1 MAKTPNLA
9 DQLFHELQRQ
19 ILSGELAPGRRL
31 PPEREL
37 AALYDTNRNTLREA
51 IRKLEQ
57 LRLVS
62 VRHGQGVTVRDFRR
76 DGTIEALEPFLLH
89 GVDADEK
96 VQCIADLLA
105 SRTKVL
111 EYAMSFAIERATD
124 EDVEKLGELTTVLL
138 AAFETRDRVAL
149 SKGYHHWL
157 ECVVDAAHS
166 LPARWIAN
174 PFLEMTKHLIERIP
188 AIWVTDEG
196 FADYLRN
203 AYAAIVDRDLAT
215 AAAVNRTYYDRV
227 DERILLT
234 VNSLV
239 DSGIDFGSVIDE
251 TGAHEAVRLTAE
263 RRADKARRDEE
274 AQKNNDTGG
283 SPNVH

>member
-37 AALYDTNRNTLREA
+37 AALYGTNRNTLREA

-62 VRHGQGVTVRDFRR
+62 VRHGQGVSVRDFRR
-76 DGTIEALEPFLLH
+76 GGTIEVLEPYLLH
-89 GVDADEK
+89 GADAEEK

-105 SRTKVL
+105 SRTHVL
-111 EYAMSFAIERATD
+111 EYAMSFAIERATH

-157 ECVVDAAHS
+157 ECVVDSAHS
-166 LPARWIAN
+166 LPARWIAI
-174 PFLEMTKHLIERIP
+174 PF
-188 AIWVTDEG
+188 
-196 FADYLRN
+196 
-203 AYAAIVDRDLAT
+203 
-215 AAAVNRTYYDRV
+215 
-227 DERILLT
+227 
-234 VNSLV
+234 
-239 DSGIDFGSVIDE
+239 
-251 TGAHEAVRLTAE
+251 
-263 RRADKARRDEE
+263 
-274 AQKNNDTGG
+274 
-283 SPNVH
+283 